1 MTDDFL
7 PPISKQI
14 FLPLDHSRRRG
25 EEHVQVAEFLL
36 QTTSPNCCCQ
46 KTIPPFSLLAHP
58 PPTIFQK
65 RMLMSFVRC
74 LSTVFPE
81 ITTKLSSLSSGR
93 QIRWVSKEKWLCLVR
108 IIRMSC
114 KGQNGLNHQ
123 RHLNHGCRNDS
134 EKYEDVYYNSTSL
147 KKRCLWD
154 LVCFH
159 LTPGHRMLLR
169 LHIEMNSWALLWDGR
184 TEPPLISTGFWE
196 CCHFLVSSNS
206 TKKFASTTRQGQSM
220 FNNVLGDVVTEWK
233 AGVCPHHKSREE
245 GGS

>member
-1 MTDDFL
+1 MLPSHLSADTNRCWDLFFFFRFALLWFILPFTTVIHFL
-7 PPISKQI
+7 RQGKK
-14 FLPLDHSRRRG
+14 
-25 EEHVQVAEFLL
+25 EKLL
-36 QTTSPNCCCQ
+36 EGFKFSYLQ
-46 KTIPPFSLLAHP
+46 KMIPPFSLLAHP

-147 KKRCLWD
+147 KKRCL
-154 LVCFH
+154 
-159 LTPGHRMLLR
+159 
-169 LHIEMNSWALLWDGR
+169 
-184 TEPPLISTGFWE
+184 
-196 CCHFLVSSNS
+196 
-206 TKKFASTTRQGQSM
+206 
-220 FNNVLGDVVTEWK
+220 
-233 AGVCPHHKSREE
+233 
-245 GGS
+245 